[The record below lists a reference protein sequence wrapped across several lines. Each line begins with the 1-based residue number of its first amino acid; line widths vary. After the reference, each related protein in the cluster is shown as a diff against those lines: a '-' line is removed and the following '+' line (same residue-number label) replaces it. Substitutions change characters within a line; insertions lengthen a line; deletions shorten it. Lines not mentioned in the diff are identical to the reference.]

1 MGLKQVSLRAR
12 ASQNL
17 NPTGWLRAHPPHSW
31 TGLPAL
37 VCVPSFSSRRD
48 LSPPGFWSYP
58 GGWGRDPPLHG
69 HPPAASTTLNV
80 EMDAAATQ
88 FGKSFPLCSAGLLQK
103 KKKNTDVSVLMPQAW
118 ACNNSLS
125 SSVSGLCQ
133 ITPSL
138 WTLKMLVKL
147 DGPLWTGETLR
158 PEVCL

>member
-1 MGLKQVSLRAR
+1 MGLKQVSLRAM

-37 VCVPSFSSRRD
+37 LCVPS
-48 LSPPGFWSYP
+48 LP
-58 GGWGRDPPLHG
+58 GGTSAHQASESILGAGEGTPPLHG

-80 EMDAAATQ
+80 EMDAAATR

-103 KKKNTDVSVLMPQAW
+103 KKKKTDVSVLMPQAW

-125 SSVSGLCQ
+125 CSVSGLCQ

-138 WTLKMLVKL
+138 WTLKTLVKL